1 MNTVCIDLQAL
12 RHNYQQL
19 QDKIGSGRQL
29 MAVVKADGY
38 GHGMVEVAGVLQAT
52 GAQCFGVGTVVEG
65 KRLRL
70 HGITGRIVVLLG
82 GCGESIADLSE
93 YELEPVVSNR
103 VQLARLQEEATSG
116 LAIHV
121 KVDCGMGR
129 LGFAIDEIVQVC
141 TDIMSSSLVIAG
153 IMSHFPVADE
163 DQTLTLAQAH
173 TFTEIVKDVRAL
185 GIQPLVHMANSAA
198 TLGNIAIHDMVRVGI
213 ALYGCFPANPSASSP
228 VVLQPVMT
236 VKSTVLQVKSVP
248 AGTGVSYGLTQQTKR
263 DSVLAVVGIGYADG
277 YPRMLSEC
285 GEMLIGGKRASIIGR
300 VCMNMTVV
308 DVTNLD
314 TVKCG
319 DEVIVLGKLGA
330 DEISATDIAD
340 WAGTI
345 NYEILCTLGN
355 LSPKVFLHKHLTP
368 QTL

>member
-19 QDKIGSGRQL
+19 QAKIGSERQL

-38 GHGMVEVAGVLQAT
+38 GHGMIEVARVLQAI
-52 GAQCFGVGTVVEG
+52 GAHCFGVGTVVEG

-93 YELEPVVSNR
+93 YDLEPVVSNR
-103 VQLARLQEEATSG
+103 VQLARLQEQATSG

-129 LGFAIDEIVQVC
+129 LGFASDEIVQVC

-153 IMSHFPVADE
+153 LMSHFPVADE
-163 DQTLTLAQAH
+163 DRSLTLAQAH
-173 TFTEIVKDVRAL
+173 TFAKIVKDVRAL
-185 GIQPLVHMANSAA
+185 GVQPLAHMANSAA
-198 TLGNIAIHDMVRVGI
+198 ILGDIAVHDMARVGI
-213 ALYGCFPANPSASSP
+213 SLYGCFPATQFASSS
-228 VVLQPVMT
+228 VALQPVMT
-236 VKSTVLQVKSVP
+236 VKSTVLQVKPVP

-263 DSVLAVVGIGYADG
+263 DSLLAVVGIGYADG

-285 GEMLIGGKRASIIGR
+285 GAMLIGGKRAPIMGR

-308 DVTNLD
+308 DVTDLD

-319 DEVIVLGKLGA
+319 DDVIVLGKQGA

-355 LSPKVFLHKHLTP
+355 LSPKVFLHELLTP
-368 QTL
+368 YT